1 MQHLRPGL
9 SIRLACAALLAL
21 TPQKLAAQFVRNT
34 PATDHLNVY
43 LECGGRGYDL
53 GFYQEQLQWVRW
65 VTEPANAD
73 VVAALFGSKRQQ
85 LEDLFRSFPLLEAD
99 VVVGPSTTWKASGRY
114 SKIQGN
120 SSRRSS
126 MPAGILRLLGERRP
140 LGQDLAAVSGPPA
153 ECPNRAGQC
162 QNHNEP

>member
-1 MQHLRPGL
+1 VRHLRPGL

-43 LECGGRGYDL
+43 LECGGRGYDF

-73 VVAALFGSKRQQ
+73 VVAALFGSKRLQVEECSGASLCLRQ
-85 LEDLFRSFPLLEAD
+85 TTSW
-99 VVVGPSTTWKASGRY
+99 GP
-114 SKIQGN
+114 
-120 SSRRSS
+120 
-126 MPAGILRLLGERRP
+126 RLLGRLLGGTRR
-140 LGQDLAAVSGPPA
+140 SR
-153 ECPNRAGQC
+153 EIRAGDRRC
-162 QNHNEP
+162 LPGSCDC